1 MSITASSGPIISF
14 GQGNV
19 QDYNGQRAPSVFDQH
34 IALMDPRLMYQ
45 YQPGQADA
53 SPVAGWMSGGQ
64 FVALDCQPSVLN
76 AANIAASQ
84 SPGAGAIA
92 LVSVT
97 GAGITAGSSY
107 VSLTTGLTVS
117 ALAIDGPATRVSFGQ
132 TATVQLWS
140 PVTCFGRAVSIT
152 SGGNDTGITFTVNGA
167 DVYGQPMSENMT
179 GASGAAV
186 TGKKAFKYITSVTH
200 TGSVATTVTVGTT
213 DIIGLPLRSD
223 LFYGYTQVTYNGAI
237 VTATTGYVAAVTTN
251 PATAITGDVR
261 GTYALQSAAD
271 GTKRLTVFQTISP
284 ANISSTTGLLGV
296 TQFAA

>member
-1 MSITASSGPIISF
+1 MGITASSGPFVSF
-14 GQGNV
+14 GQGNP
-19 QDYNGQRAPSVFDQH
+19 QDYNGQRAPSIFDQA
-34 IALMDPRLMYQ
+34 IALMDPRGLYQ

-53 SPVAGWMSGGQ
+53 SPVAGWLSASGMMT
-64 FVALDCQPSVLN
+64 LDCQPVVLN

-84 SPGAGAIA
+84 SPGAGAIN

-97 GAGITAGSSY
+97 GGGITAGSSF
-107 VSLTTGLTVS
+107 VSLVTGLSVS

-132 TATVQLWS
+132 TGTVQLWS
-140 PVTCFGRAVSIT
+140 PVTCFGRAVIIT

-167 DVYGQPMSENMT
+167 DVYGQPMTENMT

-186 TGKKAFKYITSVTH
+186 TGKKAFKYISSVTH

-237 VTATTGYVAAVTTN
+237 ITATTGYVAAVTTS

-261 GTYALQSAAD
+261 GTYLLPSASD
-271 GTKRLTVFQTISP
+271 GTKRLTVTQMISP
-284 ANISSTTGLLGV
+284 ANISSIAGLLGV
-296 TQFAA
+296 TQF